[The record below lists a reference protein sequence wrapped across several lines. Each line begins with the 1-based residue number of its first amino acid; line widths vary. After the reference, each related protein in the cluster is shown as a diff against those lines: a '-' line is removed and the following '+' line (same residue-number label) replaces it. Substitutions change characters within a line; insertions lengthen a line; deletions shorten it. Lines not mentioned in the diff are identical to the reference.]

1 METTNDWHRTMTSE
15 WWIGLQ
21 RLYWESRVFTD
32 LHSVVL
38 RGREWGSLHSG
49 KIWGVSRNV
58 DFNLFWRGNGS
69 FWLTEVELRV
79 ECIYRFT
86 LSGVER
92 PWDGLTA
99 QWVTR
104 LTFLFRACLDFSDHF
119 KCYWGMSRFFVVLRA
134 WYIYRF
140 TPCGVRML
148 GVMLNVQ
155 RLHCRKISWILYKGK
170 DNKRPILC
178 WEEGVGLTDLC

>member
-38 RGREWGSLHSG
+38 RGREMGLLHSG

-58 DFNLFWRGNGS
+58 DFNLFWRRNGS

-86 LSGVER
+86 LRGVER

-99 QWVTR
+99 QWITR

-134 WYIYRF
+134 WHIYRF
-140 TPCGVRML
+140 
-148 GVMLNVQ
+148 
-155 RLHCRKISWILYKGK
+155 RLS
-170 DNKRPILC
+170 
-178 WEEGVGLTDLC
+178 GVGRYHGSFIKEKTMLTQITS